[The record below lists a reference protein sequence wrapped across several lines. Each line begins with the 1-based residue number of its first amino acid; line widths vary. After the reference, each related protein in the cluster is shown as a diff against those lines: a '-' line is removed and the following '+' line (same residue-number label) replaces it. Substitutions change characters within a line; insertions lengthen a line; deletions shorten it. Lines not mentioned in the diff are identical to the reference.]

1 MGWVF
6 YGQLKSIFS
15 LTVISCVA
23 KHKQRCKT
31 ISKIQLHLKQTQPKD
46 MTFVNKSVLETY
58 FWEYKEKKKN
68 FVFFKS
74 KTYLVS

>member
-15 LTVISCVA
+15 LTVISYVA

-31 ISKIQLHLKQTQPKD
+31 ISKIQLHSKQTQPKD
-46 MTFVNKSVLETY
+46 MTFVNKSVLETFY
-58 FWEYKEKKKN
+58 PKRKKIIDIIFIAFYISKKE
-68 FVFFKS
+68 
-74 KTYLVS
+74 

>member
-31 ISKIQLHLKQTQPKD
+31 ISKIQLHSKQTQPKD
-46 MTFVNKSVLETY
+46 MTFVNKSVLETFY
-58 FWEYKEKKKN
+58 PKRKNIIDIIFIAFYISNKE
-68 FVFFKS
+68 
-74 KTYLVS
+74 